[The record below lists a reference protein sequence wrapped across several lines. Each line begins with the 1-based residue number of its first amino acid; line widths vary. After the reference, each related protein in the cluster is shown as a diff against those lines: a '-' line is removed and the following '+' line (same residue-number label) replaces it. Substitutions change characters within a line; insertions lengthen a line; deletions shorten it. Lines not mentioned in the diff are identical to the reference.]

1 MPGENAGALDRPL
14 LSYLA
19 ALEDYDRRFPG
30 FEHDIHG
37 VERDRDG
44 DYLIE
49 CLTDRAAGS
58 PASTGLWAPSRR
70 PVGTS

>member
-1 MPGENAGALDRPL
+1 MPGENAGPSGGPL

-37 VERDRDG
+37 VERTPDG
-44 DYLIE
+44 GYLIE
-49 CLTDRAAGS
+49 CLTETTKPDA
-58 PASTGLWAPSRR
+58 T
-70 PVGTS
+70 T